1 MADGGRDPEAA
12 EILRKEQQKVR
23 SRVEKAD
30 ERTQWKTTKDNLLRR
45 FRKWIADG
53 VIGTAMR
60 CPLCKQE
67 IRTKDF
73 ETHVRKTH

>member
-1 MADGGRDPEAA
+1 MADGVRDAEAS
-12 EILRKEQQKVR
+12 EILGKEQQKLR
-23 SRVEKAD
+23 SRMEKAD
-30 ERTQWKTTKDNLLRR
+30 ERALWKTTKENLLRR
-45 FRKWIADG
+45 FRNWSADG
-53 VIGTAMR
+53 VIGTAVR

>member
-1 MADGGRDPEAA
+1 M
-12 EILRKEQQKVR
+12 
-23 SRVEKAD
+23 EKAD
-30 ERTQWKTTKDNLLRR
+30 ERALWKTTKENLLRR
-45 FRKWIADG
+45 FRKWSADG
-53 VIGTAMR
+53 VIGTAVR